1 MLCFW
6 RWKQVYASTSTVDCD
21 QVCNALSEAGV
32 RYIRKG
38 KTGHPVL
45 FFGWGHRRAHDG
57 KRYDG
62 NSGAFDHVLYLC
74 TAEGRRKGQLFAIP
88 PLTVRIGGR
97 GFPEKEKDLEDN
109 RFPNP
114 FCYA

>member
-38 KTGHPVL
+38 KTGHPV
-45 FFGWGHRRAHDG
+45 FFLGGDTGARMMASAMMETPYGGRTKEGPTICYTAVDRAHRREGLSG
-57 KRYDG
+57 KRKG
-62 NSGAFDHVLYLC
+62 FGRQPFSKSFLLC
-74 TAEGRRKGQLFAIP
+74 IAG
-88 PLTVRIGGR
+88 
-97 GFPEKEKDLEDN
+97 
-109 RFPNP
+109 
-114 FCYA
+114 

>member
-38 KTGHPVL
+38 KTGHPVFFFFF
-45 FFGWGHRRAHDG
+45 FFGEGKMADPMMETPEHSTMYYIYVRRKD
-57 KRYDG
+57 
-62 NSGAFDHVLYLC
+62 
-74 TAEGRRKGQLFAIP
+74 EGRANYLLYR
-88 PLTVRIGGR
+88 R
-97 GFPEKEKDLEDN
+97 
-109 RFPNP
+109 
-114 FCYA
+114 

>member
-38 KTGHPVL
+38 KTGHPV
-45 FFGWGHRRAHDG
+45 FFLGGDTG
-57 KRYDG
+57 KRKG
-62 NSGAFDHVLYLC
+62 FGRQPFSKSFLLC
-74 TAEGRRKGQLFAIP
+74 IAG
-88 PLTVRIGGR
+88 
-97 GFPEKEKDLEDN
+97 
-109 RFPNP
+109 
-114 FCYA
+114 

>member
-38 KTGHPVL
+38 KTGHPV
-45 FFGWGHRRAHDG
+45 FFWVGTPARA
-57 KRYDG
+57 
-62 NSGAFDHVLYLC
+62 
-74 TAEGRRKGQLFAIP
+74 
-88 PLTVRIGGR
+88 
-97 GFPEKEKDLEDN
+97 
-109 RFPNP
+109 
-114 FCYA
+114 

>member
-38 KTGHPVL
+38 KTGHPV
-45 FFGWGHRRAHDG
+45 FFLG
-57 KRYDG
+57 G
-62 NSGAFDHVLYLC
+62 NTGARMMASAMME
-74 TAEGRRKGQLFAIP
+74 T
-88 PLTVRIGGR
+88 
-97 GFPEKEKDLEDN
+97 PEHSTM
-109 RFPNP
+109 
-114 FCYA
+114 Y

>member
-38 KTGHPVL
+38 KTGHPV
-45 FFGWGHRRAHDG
+45 FFLGGNTGARMMASAMMETPEHSTMYYIYVRRKD
-57 KRYDG
+57 
-62 NSGAFDHVLYLC
+62 
-74 TAEGRRKGQLFAIP
+74 EGRANYLLYR
-88 PLTVRIGGR
+88 R
-97 GFPEKEKDLEDN
+97 
-109 RFPNP
+109 
-114 FCYA
+114 

>member
-21 QVCNALSEAGV
+21 QVCNALSEAASAISA
-32 RYIRKG
+32 REKQAIRCSFWVG
-38 KTGHPVL
+38 TP
-45 FFGWGHRRAHDG
+45 RAHDG

-74 TAEGRRKGQLFAIP
+74 TAEGRRKGQRFAIP

-97 GFPEKEKDLEDN
+97 GFPEKKRIWKTTVFQIL
-109 RFPNP
+109 FVMT
-114 FCYA
+114 

>member
-38 KTGHPVL
+38 KQAIRCSFWVGTPA
-45 FFGWGHRRAHDG
+45 RA
-57 KRYDG
+57 
-62 NSGAFDHVLYLC
+62 
-74 TAEGRRKGQLFAIP
+74 
-88 PLTVRIGGR
+88 
-97 GFPEKEKDLEDN
+97 
-109 RFPNP
+109 
-114 FCYA
+114 